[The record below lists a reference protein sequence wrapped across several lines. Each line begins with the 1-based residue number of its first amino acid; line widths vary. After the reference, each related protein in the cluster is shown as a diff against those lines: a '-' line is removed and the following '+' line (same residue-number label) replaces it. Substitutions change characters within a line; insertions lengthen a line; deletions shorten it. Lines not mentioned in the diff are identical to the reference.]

1 MESLTNK
8 VRYGE
13 LKTVDCPSREVFKH
27 VTSLW
32 AVLCLIA
39 LRSSTL
45 RFSELRRKVPGVS
58 EKMLSHT
65 LKNLELDG
73 FIDRKVYDV
82 VPPHVEYSLT
92 PLGKEIAQ
100 YVIELAD
107 WIELNIPKIMSLRRS
122 E

>member
-1 MESLTNK
+1 MESLTDK

-73 FIDRKVYDV
+73 FINRKVYDV

-92 PLGKEIAQ
+92 PMGKEIAQ
-100 YVIELAD
+100 HVIELAD
-107 WIELNIPKIMSLRRS
+107 WIELNIPKIMSFRRS